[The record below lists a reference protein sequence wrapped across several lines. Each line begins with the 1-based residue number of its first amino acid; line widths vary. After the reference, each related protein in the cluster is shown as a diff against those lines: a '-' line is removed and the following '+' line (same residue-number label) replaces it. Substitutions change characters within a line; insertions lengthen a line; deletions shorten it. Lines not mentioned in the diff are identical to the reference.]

1 MLLQAAYQF
10 AEGMKEIDGV
20 EVVGEPDMCVVAIK
34 STSKKLN
41 IYKVND
47 LMSQRGWHLSALQFP
62 SSVHMCFT
70 AQHIEVVP
78 ELLKVT
84 TSFTHHDHDCH

>member
-1 MLLQAAYQF
+1 MNSLALMLLQAAYQF

-47 LMSQRGWHLSALQFP
+47 LMSQRGLASECSPVPLQC
-62 SSVHMCFT
+62 SHVLHGT
-70 AQHIEVVP
+70 AH
-78 ELLKVT
+78 
-84 TSFTHHDHDCH
+84 